1 MTSYVFSYKTYVF
14 AVSENGTRST
24 VRIRQHTSTHIWTVN
39 VETVPNVAQTQLA
52 EAALEAWR
60 NQQEDIIM

>member
-24 VRIRQHTSTHIWTVN
+24 VRIRQQTGTHIWTVN
-39 VETVPNVAQTQLA
+39 IETIPNVAKTQLA
-52 EAALEAWR
+52 EAALDAWHD
-60 NQQEDIIM
+60 QKEDIIM